1 MKSKKFNFIIASLI
15 FMIYLFGIFSNTNAL
30 NYKFGTNCD
39 TQILSNGEKLT
50 INLNLVDGYYEYIRL
65 HPFACEIRFNKNLF
79 NLSKIIPMG
88 NIAARDIHT
97 ENTDDALTVRFNPSS
112 PKLVNFSNHF
122 AEILKINLLCK
133 SADNLLQSYVSV
145 KIIDSETN
153 EPILNKFTE
162 ITIKNVV
169 PNKPNEKGQ
178 HIDKTNNNT
187 NAKNLTNKA
196 PADCHLKSIIP
207 SFGNL
212 NPSFNP
218 NTLKYKMEV
227 PKEIQEI
234 YFDVTPIS
242 DNTDVKISKHRLN
255 SPGTIT
261 YINIT
266 NKNGSKSLSY
276 LIEVKRN
283 IVSSTATASKPAK
296 ETRSKS
302 NSHGK
307 RISKSGNKYTKSGK
321 SKSKNAKRKKKKGC
335 GKDSNSENTDCEDED
350 DEESFD
356 DEEIPENKENTGKT
370 QSKSS
375 NLKNNKTYWIVAFV
389 ALCLSTLIYL
399 YFKKKSQS
407 SKNSEDIS
415 ESNVNN
421 LIEK

>member
-50 INLNLVDGYYEYIRL
+50 INLNLTDGYSGYLRL
-65 HPFACEIRFNKNLF
+65 HPFTCEVKFNQELF
-79 NLSKIIPMG
+79 DFGKIIPEG
-88 NIAARDIHT
+88 NINAKDINT
-97 ENTDDALTVRFNPSS
+97 ENLGNSVMIKFNPVA

-122 AEILKINLLCK
+122 AEIFKIDLLCK
-133 SADNLLQSYVSV
+133 STEPNLKSYFSV
-145 KIIDSETN
+145 NVVDSETN
-153 EPILNKFTE
+153 EIVLTEFTE

-169 PNKPNEKGQ
+169 PNEPNKKGQ
-178 HIDKTNNNT
+178 SNDKTSNNK

-266 NKNGSKSLSY
+266 SKNGSKSLSY

-283 IVSSTATASKPAK
+283 IDSATATGSKATK

-302 NSHGK
+302 NPYGK
-307 RISKSGNKYTKSGK
+307 HVSKSGNKYTKSGNL
-321 SKSKNAKRKKKKGC
+321 KNKNTKRKKKKGC
-335 GKDSNSENTDCEDED
+335 GKDSNSENANSEYED

-399 YFKKKSQS
+399 YFKKKS
-407 SKNSEDIS
+407 
-415 ESNVNN
+415 
-421 LIEK
+421 LR